1 MSFFLRNERRFAVH
15 LILVSAVCG
24 RSAADDCGR
33 LEDAGAF
40 RVGAELGEER
50 TGFSGCLKFTIFTS
64 TSDPHWPDIA
74 ACLGGPLIAPEMEY
88 FVGVLVDEMVDQTTE
103 AIWRSQGFRGVGRSL
118 QGRVLGLLP
127 AGFTCLD
134 LLRELQKRP
143 PVWVHEKSPAYAV
156 LLDRP
161 DAIVDIALLS
171 GCDQAAK
178 FANFIDE
185 FEGPESEVALGVREF
200 LEATCFVFVRGDSN
214 GDGALDISDAV
225 HTLLFLF
232 LGDASLECED
242 MADSNDDGEVDISDA
257 LRTLGHLFECDSAPP
272 YPFPDPA
279 TDPTQDA
286 FSCGEGVRS

>member
-1 MSFFLRNERRFAVH
+1 MSF
-15 LILVSAVCG
+15 LVGNRQCALGLVLACVVCG
-24 RSAADDCGR
+24 RAAADDCGR
-33 LEDAGAF
+33 LQDTGAF

-50 TGFSGCLKFTIFTS
+50 TGFSGRLKYTIFTS

-88 FVGVLVDEMVDQTTE
+88 YVGVLVDETVDLTTE
-103 AIWRSQGFRGVGRSL
+103 EILRSRGFSGVGRSL
-118 QGRVLGLLP
+118 QGGVFGLLP
-127 AGFTCLD
+127 EGFTCLD
-134 LLRELQKRP
+134 LLRELQNARIGRFN
-143 PVWVHEKSPAYAV
+143 EKSPIYAV

-161 DAIVDIALLS
+161 DAIIDTARLS
-171 GCDQAAK
+171 GCDTAAK

-185 FEGPESEVALGVREF
+185 FEGEESEVAVSVREF
-200 LEATCFVFVRGDSN
+200 LEKTCFVFTRGDSN

-225 HTLLFLF
+225 HTLSFLF
-232 LGDASLECED
+232 LGESALECED

-257 LRTLGHLFECDSAPP
+257 LRTLGHLFACDLPPP

-286 FSCGEGVRS
+286 FSCGEGARS